1 MCGAGLQGWARSPG
15 RLIGAVASKDNKTE
29 LRDYVR
35 QRGRFEGSA
44 LAGEGNPWFAEVD
57 RLKAKIEAEGGK
69 WRSFSHYDYLG
80 LSDHPDVISAA
91 TKALRGSGPGVGA
104 SRFVGGERS
113 AQGEFEAD
121 LAEFLGTG
129 AALTLIS
136 GYLTNYSVIPHLMGK
151 RDLIVYDELCHN
163 SILMGIAASGA
174 TALAVP
180 HNDTRKLADV
190 LAENRHS
197 HQKCLIVTEGLFSMD
212 GDIPDLPT
220 IIDLKNKHDCWLMV
234 DEAHSIGV
242 LGKTG
247 RGISEHYDTDPAE
260 IDLLIGTLSK
270 TFVCAGG
277 FIAADPDVIWYLK
290 YSLGGFVYSVG
301 PSPASTASAHAALK
315 LLRAEPERVTRQQAN
330 SARFL
335 ALCRTAGLSTGH
347 AAGCGVVPV
356 YVPDYETAF
365 ALGDVLLS
373 AGIYVPPVLH
383 VGVPKSKPRL
393 RFFISAAHAE
403 DDFQAAIDAITQLK
417 RQAAE

>member
-1 MCGAGLQGWARSPG
+1 M
-15 RLIGAVASKDNKTE
+15 ASKNSKTE
-29 LRDYVR
+29 LRNYVR

-57 RLKAKIEAEGGK
+57 RLREKVRAEGRK

-80 LSDHPDVISAA
+80 LSNHPDIIAAA
-91 TKALRGSGPGVGA
+91 TEALRISGPGVGA

-121 LAEFLGTG
+121 LADFLGAG

-136 GYLTNYSVIPHLMGK
+136 GYLTNYSVIPHLMSK

-163 SILMGIAASGA
+163 SILAGVAASGA
-174 TALAVP
+174 TAMAIP
-180 HNDTRKLADV
+180 HNDTQKLAAV
-190 LAENRHS
+190 LAENRRD

-242 LGKTG
+242 LGETG
-247 RGISEHYDTDPAE
+247 RGISEHFDTDPAE

-270 TFVCAGG
+270 TFVCVGG
-277 FIAADPDVIWYLK
+277 FIAAEPEVIWYLR

-301 PSPASTASAHAALK
+301 PSPASTASAHTALK
-315 LLRAEPERVTRQQAN
+315 LLRAEPERVALLQNN

-335 ALCRTAGLSTGH
+335 GLCRTFGLSTGQ
-347 AAGCGVVPV
+347 AAGYGVVPV
-356 YVPDYETAF
+356 YLPDYESAF

-373 AGIYVPPVLH
+373 SGIYVPPVLH
-383 VGVPKSKPRL
+383 VGVPRSKPRL
-393 RFFISAAHAE
+393 RFFISASHCE
-403 DDFQAAIDAITQLK
+403 DDFQAAIEAISQLK